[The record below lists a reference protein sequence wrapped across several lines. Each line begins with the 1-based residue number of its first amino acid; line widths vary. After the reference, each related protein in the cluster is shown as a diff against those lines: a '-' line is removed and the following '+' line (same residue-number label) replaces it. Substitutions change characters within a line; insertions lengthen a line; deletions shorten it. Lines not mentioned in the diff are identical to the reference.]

1 MPLPAISVVIPA
13 YNRPDLLRETVA
25 TILAQTLPPSE
36 ILVVDDGSPTPLP
49 PDLQDLGPTVRLL
62 RQTNAGITAAR
73 NTGVLHA
80 TSPWI
85 AFCDHDDLWRPD
97 KLEQQLRLHLDH
109 PDLLYSFTDFRIVSG
124 DTWSPQTKL
133 STLPPDFFTPAHPEP
148 TPTGDLILRRSLHN
162 RILDRQPIWPS
173 TVLISRALF
182 DRIGGFRPE
191 LGRNISEDLE
201 FTLRCLRQ
209 PPTGVLLQPLVGV
222 RKHPGNTSHDH
233 ALATLHQVEILEHV
247 LAHHNLP
254 PETRAVIQQGIHRRL
269 LLRAQTAFAD
279 RQFQLHRQLLREIP
293 DSQLSPKDHVK
304 QAIAS
309 LPQPLARR
317 LSNLLLRPGRD
328 RTRFAA

>member
-1 MPLPAISVVIPA
+1 MSLPAISVVVPA

-25 TILAQTLPPSE
+25 TILAQTLPPAE
-36 ILVVDDGSPTPLP
+36 IILVDDGSPNPLP
-49 PDLQDLGPTVRLL
+49 ADLQDLGPTVRLL
-62 RQTNAGITAAR
+62 RQPNAGITAAR

-97 KLEQQLRLHLDH
+97 KLEQQLRLHLTY
-109 PDLLYSFTDFRIVSG
+109 PDLLYSFTDFRIVA
-124 DTWSPQTKL
+124 DNTWSPQTKF
-133 STLPPDFFTPAHPEP
+133 STLPPDFFTPADPHP
-148 TPTGDLILRRSLHN
+148 TPSGDLILRRSLHN
-162 RILDRQPIWPS
+162 SILHRQPIWPS
-173 TVLISRALF
+173 SVLLSRAFF

-191 LGRNISEDLE
+191 LGRNVSEDLE

-222 RKHPGNTSHDH
+222 RKHPGNTSRDH

-254 PETRAVIQQGIHRRL
+254 PETRAAIQEGIHRRL

-279 RQFQLHRQLLREIP
+279 RQFRLHRQLLREVP
-293 DSQLSPKDHVK
+293 ARSLSPKDHVR
-304 QAIAS
+304 QAIAF
-309 LPQPLARR
+309 LPQPLALR
-317 LSNLLLRPGRD
+317 LSNLLLRSERD
-328 RTRFAA
+328 QIRFAA